1 MRTGPDLAF
10 WTRLIPQLTHSM
22 PCVKEAAAALGASY
36 EHQMLRRRSSASKFS
51 ALKQITAAVKR
62 LQDDVVLLPS
72 GPVPVFVACVL
83 LACAETIGHRN
94 TDALLHLR
102 GAFAAM
108 SLQRPKGL
116 IPWNDETSYTFQK
129 FDIQI
134 ASYSSGG
141 TPPMWQSDNIEDL
154 QDLKSRPVTI
164 ETAEKALIRY
174 LHTCYRFTSQA
185 AEYRYRVKATQR
197 SCLMMKQDRHIANLT
212 SWLSWYRRGFPPNL
226 ECSDSNSL
234 KGHVLQAQ
242 CLSALIWVSTILNP
256 YETAYDQYAVQFQ
269 EIVEHVEQALAVN
282 KGPSSLPIFTTGIG
296 MIQPLWLTAIN
307 YRHSK
312 WRSKAISLL
321 RRCGREG
328 PWCNYVEAA
337 STEAFV
343 RAEEGAYVASVR
355 QASQTA
361 DMPFEILPE
370 DLSEHDRLSGCS
382 LLEVLEDSDG
392 SKKAVVQLTKCKD
405 METLLA
411 NANPDDTSNWVI
423 WYETCEL
430 TMRRT
435 ILIAS
440 LFSSISLAAAISPL
454 DFFRT
459 SPTSVSLSPAQPLQN
474 QDPMNPGPVTP
485 SRPDEQFSGGTGG
498 GDGDLTISDILP
510 QTRKI
515 NIFASLTRDVSTVT
529 GRLESTKPSDNTT
542 LLAPLNSAMQA
553 LPRKPW
559 EDRPGDNTGISAQRN
574 EDKAASNLQKF
585 VEEHVVPTSPWKEG
599 KQHKIKTL
607 GGQDL
612 WWEETDGKKVIMP
625 GHLEVDGVV
634 GRVGNGEIWA
644 VKGVVNY
651 A

>member
-1 MRTGPDLAF
+1 MAQETPQSIAKPKTRTNVRQSKFGCFTCRLRRVKCDEAKPICSRCRKSRRKCQGYPIGAPSNSQARRDVTVASFSLDELGRTISYSASLERNQDKSRWQALACTALAEGFVGMRTGPDVAF

-83 LACAETIGHRN
+83 LACAETLGHRN

-108 SLQRPKGL
+108 SLGQVPAAKGL

-197 SCLMMKQDRHIANLT
+197 SCLMMEQDRHIANLT
-212 SWLSWYRRGFPPNL
+212 SWLSWYRRGCSSSNL
-226 ECSDSNSL
+226 ESESDRL
-234 KGHVLQAQ
+234 KGHVFQAQ

-282 KGPSSLPIFTTGIG
+282 KGPSSLPIFITGIG

-343 RAEEGAYVASVR
+343 RAEEGAYLASVR
-355 QASQTA
+355 RRSQTA
-361 DMPFEILPE
+361 EMPFEISPE
-370 DLSEHDRLSGCS
+370 DLSEKDRMSGCS
-382 LLEVLEDSDG
+382 LLEVLESGDG
-392 SKKAVVQLTKCKD
+392 SKKAVVQLTKCRD

-430 TMRRT
+430 VC
-435 ILIAS
+435 
-440 LFSSISLAAAISPL
+440 
-454 DFFRT
+454 D
-459 SPTSVSLSPAQPLQN
+459 
-474 QDPMNPGPVTP
+474 
-485 SRPDEQFSGGTGG
+485 
-498 GDGDLTISDILP
+498 
-510 QTRKI
+510 
-515 NIFASLTRDVSTVT
+515 
-529 GRLESTKPSDNTT
+529 
-542 LLAPLNSAMQA
+542 
-553 LPRKPW
+553 
-559 EDRPGDNTGISAQRN
+559 
-574 EDKAASNLQKF
+574 
-585 VEEHVVPTSPWKEG
+585 
-599 KQHKIKTL
+599 
-607 GGQDL
+607 
-612 WWEETDGKKVIMP
+612 
-625 GHLEVDGVV
+625 
-634 GRVGNGEIWA
+634 
-644 VKGVVNY
+644 
-651 A
+651 